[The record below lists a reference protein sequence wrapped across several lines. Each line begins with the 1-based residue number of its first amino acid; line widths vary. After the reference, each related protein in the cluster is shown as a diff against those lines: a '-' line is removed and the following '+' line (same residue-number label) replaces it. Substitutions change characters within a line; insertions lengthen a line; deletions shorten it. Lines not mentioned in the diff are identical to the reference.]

1 MLFRSVAG
9 IPTFRAMVA
18 ADVPTLNQ
26 NTTGTASNVTGTVA
40 VANGGSGATTAAA
53 ARTNFGATT
62 VGSNLF
68 TLTNPSAVTFPR
80 FNADNTVSALDA
92 ATFRTAIGAGT
103 SSTTGTVTSVAAGSY
118 LTGGTITTS
127 GTLAVDATSANTA
140 SKVVARDAS
149 GNFSAGT
156 ITASLTG
163 TASYA
168 SDAGQVS
175 STNIGKTGSTGLRA
189 VSSTTDWSNLPI
201 GYSAMFLSGQTAT
214 GAPTSNYFFFTKTAN
229 RDAGGGW
236 GGIAFDYNGGDF
248 YYGST
253 TVYSSYAT
261 WYKLAKADGSNASGT
276 WGISIS
282 GNATTATTASS
293 CSGNAATATTATTAT
308 TANALNTSNNY
319 QVNSLGVGT
328 AASGTAGEIRATNN
342 VTAYYSDERLKTR
355 LGGIENALD
364 KLCSLDG
371 FYYEANETAQALG
384 YSVRREVGLSAQQVQ
399 AVLPEVVVPAPIDDK
414 YLTIHYDRVI
424 PLLVEAIK
432 ELRAEIATLKG
443 Q

>member
-1 MLFRSVAG
+1 M
-9 IPTFRAMVA
+9 
-18 ADVPTLNQ
+18 
-26 NTTGTASNVTGTVA
+26 
-40 VANGGSGATTAAA
+40 
-53 ARTNFGATT
+53 
-62 VGSNLF
+62 
-68 TLTNPSAVTFPR
+68 
-80 FNADNTVSALDA
+80 
-92 ATFRTAIGAGT
+92 
-103 SSTTGTVTSVAAGSY
+103 
-118 LTGGTITTS
+118 
-127 GTLAVDATSANTA
+127 
-140 SKVVARDAS
+140 
-149 GNFSAGT
+149 
-156 ITASLTG
+156 
-163 TASYA
+163 
-168 SDAGQVS
+168 
-175 STNIGKTGSTGLRA
+175 

-248 YYGST
+248 YYGNT